1 MDVLAAAIKQKLREH
16 LFVHTM
22 KVIFFTLIFSVAI
35 IIYINS
41 SGTPIS
47 ANYWLIS
54 LSCIVILR
62 TWLARAALNSLHYKT
77 IYYVTFI
84 FSGLLLGSLLGYF
97 YWSIYYDL
105 NLYQR
110 LIILLFFAG
119 LGAGSTIT
127 MAASPISFMTL
138 LLPIYIPA
146 IITNML
152 DNSLDAKFVALM
164 ILMYLAFI
172 FIVFYAN
179 NKMLR
184 DNIRLILQQ
193 KELNQ
198 QLSLIS
204 ATDELTTLANRRYFQ
219 ERLTHDWFYA
229 KATASA
235 LSLVIIDIDYF
246 KECNDHYGH
255 LYGDACLKA
264 IGQTI
269 AKHIRKKSD
278 LAARYGGDELVI
290 ILNDITLDETKE
302 FVSKMH
308 QAICKLNIKN
318 EYSPISKYVTVTI
331 GAANMIPEG
340 DDVTILFN
348 KADKVLYEAKLKGK
362 NRFIVN

>member
-1 MDVLAAAIKQKLREH
+1 MDVLAVTIKQKLRKH

-22 KVIFFTLIFSVAI
+22 KVIFFTLIFSLVI
-35 IIYINS
+35 IIYINAT
-41 SGTPIS
+41 GPAIA

-62 TWLARAALNSLHYKT
+62 TWIARAALNSSDYKN

-84 FSGLLLGSLLGYF
+84 ISGLLLGSLLGYF
-97 YWSIYYDL
+97 YWSVYYDI

-110 LIILLFFAG
+110 LVILLFFAG
-119 LGAGSTIT
+119 LAAGSTIT

-138 LLPIYIPA
+138 LLPVYIPA
-146 IITNML
+146 IITNLL

-179 NKMLR
+179 HKMLR
-184 DNIRLILQQ
+184 DNIRLIMQL

-219 ERLTHDWFYA
+219 ERLTQDWFSA
-229 KATASA
+229 KATARA
-235 LSLVIIDIDYF
+235 LSLIIIDIDYF

-269 AKHIRKKSD
+269 AKRIRKKTD

-290 ILNDITLDETKE
+290 ILTDITRNETKE

-308 QAICKLNIKN
+308 QALTNLRIKN

-331 GAANMIPEG
+331 GAANMIPIG
-340 DDVTILFN
+340 DDATILFN
-348 KADKVLYEAKLKGK
+348 KADKVLYDAKLKGK